1 MKGFTLRSPDKPRG
15 RGRSR
20 ASSPST
26 RRRSWQS
33 APVDKDNE
41 THYGAAGKLQ
51 RMGKRAVTTKTRGQT
66 GEKARVAQQWYICA
80 PVQKTPTLP
89 IFTFWTHGVNFC
101 RGRSLSQ
108 ISENKRCGLMLYH
121 VTIADENLYKWLCRN
136 VHRWVH
142 VVGLG
147 PSLILSW
154 KL

>member
-51 RMGKRAVTTKTRGQT
+51 RMGKEERQQKHGDR
-66 GEKARVAQQWYICA
+66 RVKRLALLNNDTFV
-80 PVQKTPTLP
+80 PPTLP

-101 RGRSLSQ
+101 RNRSLSQ

-136 VHRWVH
+136 VHRWGNVEA
-142 VVGLG
+142 LG
-147 PSLILSW
+147 HSLILSW